1 MIPFTDY
8 CTSVEHY
15 LEQTLG
21 IHVVTRDIP
30 DPLIADLDGSEIHI
44 DVAVTAEQR
53 LFLLTHLFG
62 HTAQWNTDPAAF
74 ELGRLQNPPVAES
87 LLPAIMAYEREAA
100 CYGLGLLESVGI
112 TGVTQWFSDYSAY
125 DMAYLQQY
133 YRTGERLGIAA
144 LWRDSAELI
153 EPKTAPPF
161 TPVKRLFRLEGL
173 VI

>member
-1 MIPFTDY
+1 MIPFAEY
-8 CTSVEHY
+8 CACVEHR
-15 LEQTLG
+15 LQQAWG
-21 IHVVTRDIP
+21 IRVVTRDIP
-30 DPLIADLDGSEIHI
+30 DPLIADLDGSEIHV

-74 ELGRLQNPPVAES
+74 ELGRLQTPPVAES

-100 CYGLGLLESVGI
+100 CYGLGLLEEAGI
-112 TGVTQWFSDYSAY
+112 TGVDHWFSDYSAY
-125 DMAYLQQY
+125 DMAYLLHY

-144 LWRDSAELI
+144 LWRDSTPLM
-153 EPKTAPPF
+153 EPKRATAF
-161 TPVKRLFRLEGL
+161 TPVKRVFRMEGL